1 MNVTRGRYNVSV
13 IGYSGPISTNQNSQ
27 IDSSSE
33 LDGVGK
39 SSFCARFMYPH
50 QVKIL
55 KICSI
60 FMPCNGDQ
68 FGV

>member
-55 KICSI
+55 KFISI
-60 FMPCNGDQ
+60 FYA
-68 FGV
+68 